1 SSHPTSSIYNKSSYK
16 EIKVSIILSFVISTF
31 YLYLYIQKE
40 VFIWVDSELKDVYEI
55 NNERTWAEQKESII
69 TTLLPPLYKLVNKRY
84 TVSNS
89 DLLRML
95 HGRWRSR
102 HRVQNIRLQGEE
114 NAKQNNRRIKKN
126 TRMQDVIN
134 ILLT

>member
-1 SSHPTSSIYNKSSYK
+1 
-16 EIKVSIILSFVISTF
+16 
-31 YLYLYIQKE
+31 
-40 VFIWVDSELKDVYEI
+40 VDSELKDVYEI
-55 NNERTWAEQKESII
+55 SNKCIWAEQKESII
-69 TTLLPPLYKLVNKRY
+69 TTLLTPLYNLMNKRY

-95 HGRWRSR
+95 HGRWRSH
-102 HRVQNIRLQGEE
+102 HRVHNIRLQGEE
-114 NAKQNNRRIKKN
+114 KAKQNKRRTKKN

>member
-1 SSHPTSSIYNKSSYK
+1 M
-16 EIKVSIILSFVISTF
+16 
-31 YLYLYIQKE
+31 
-40 VFIWVDSELKDVYEI
+40 FIWVDSELKDVYEI
-55 NNERTWAEQKESII
+55 NNEYTWAEQKESII

-95 HGRWRSR
+95 YGRWHSR
-102 HRVQNIRLQGEE
+102 YRVHNIRLQGEE